1 MAKKVERKEKEVEE
15 AFKGVKIFFTG

>member
-15 AFKGVKIFFTG
+15 AFKGMKLFFGS

>member
-15 AFKGVKIFFTG
+15 AFKGMKIFFGG